1 MKMIFNDFEI
11 ICWEILELFTDKVHI
26 PGHMTRPMWDLKVTG
41 ESLGA
46 VDNSRHWNFSIWSTN
61 KGVMAILVEG
71 YIPKKSINCMIMGP
85 PQNDAFFALYP
96 SI

>member
-1 MKMIFNDFEI
+1 
-11 ICWEILELFTDKVHI
+11 
-26 PGHMTRPMWDLKVTG
+26 MTRGTWHLKIPG

-71 YIPKKSINCMIMGP
+71 YNAKNASFWGGPIIMQFIDFWEYTP
-85 PQNDAFFALYP
+85 PLKWP
-96 SI
+96 

>member
-1 MKMIFNDFEI
+1 
-11 ICWEILELFTDKVHI
+11 
-26 PGHMTRPMWDLKVTG
+26 MTRATWDLKVPG

-71 YIPKKSINCMIMGP
+71 CNSKNEKKHMLLGWTNYDSIFGFLKTFVQFCLCKPKTLTLCLIFIL
-85 PQNDAFFALYP
+85 QN
-96 SI
+96 IVN